1 MRNSIM
7 VQGVKIA
14 GIAACVPST
23 EIDNLESGRE
33 LYGQEIESIVKMIGV
48 EKRRVCP
55 ERKVTSLDLS
65 IRAAEEILE
74 CFEKEKFGAVI
85 CVTQTPDNLL
95 PNNSTLAQSAL
106 GFPTSVAAFDINL
119 ACSGYIYGLYV
130 AALVSGSMQKPVLL
144 LDGDT
149 HSHFVSASDRST
161 ALLFGDAGTATVIT
175 PDMDASPW
183 CFDFETDGNQREA
196 LIIPAGGYRNRF
208 AADSMSLKQYPD
220 GNKRR
225 DIDMKMDGMA
235 VFNFV
240 VKKAPESL
248 REMMSHLEKTPRDF
262 DALVLHQAN
271 RFMIRQ
277 VAKGVGFKPEQ
288 VPLSLHKY
296 GNSSS
301 ATIPVTVASEL
312 REKIV
317 CESQK
322 ILMCGFG
329 AGLSLGTASLEI
341 GPCLCPE
348 VIEYEC

>member
-1 MRNSIM
+1 MPIATVR
-7 VQGVKIA
+7 GVKISA
-14 GIAACVPST
+14 IAACVPSK
-23 EIDNLESGRE
+23 EIDNLQSGYE
-33 LYGQEIESIVKMIGV
+33 LYGQEIESIIKMIGV

-55 ERKVTSLDLS
+55 EGEVTSLDLS
-65 IRAAEEILE
+65 VRAAGEILKSS
-74 CFEKEKFGAVI
+74 EKEGFGAVI

-95 PNNSTLAQSAL
+95 PNNSTLAQSSL
-106 GFPTSVAAFDINL
+106 GLPTSIAAFDINL

-130 AALVSGSMQKPVLL
+130 AALISGSMQKSVLL

-175 PDMDASPW
+175 PDTEATPW
-183 CFDFETDGNQREA
+183 YFDFETDGSQREA
-196 LIIPAGGYRNRF
+196 LLIPSGGYRNRPVP
-208 AADSMSLKQYPD
+208 DSMVLKQYPD

-240 VKKAPESL
+240 VKRAPESL
-248 REMMSHLEKTPRDF
+248 REMMSYLGRTPSDF

-277 VAKGVGFKPEQ
+277 VAKGVGFKPEK
-288 VPLSLHKY
+288 VPLSLHKF

-301 ATIPVTVASEL
+301 ATIPVTIAAEL
-312 REKIV
+312 RERIV
-317 CESQK
+317 CGSQK

-341 GPCLCPE
+341 GPCVCPE
-348 VIEYEC
+348 VIEYGC